1 MPRRRIAR
9 IAVVAATA
17 CAWSAQA
24 VEFTL
29 DDGTQVKWKTTVS
42 LGQMRRANNPD
53 PHLLNANNAN
63 LQAIRNASGGN
74 TDDSDLNYSRWH
86 PVSTLANL
94 SSQIDVKKGSL
105 GGVLGFRAWRD
116 FTLED
121 SDVNHGSFN
130 TRYQAGA
137 PLKDTGFEDFARF
150 SNAALMNAYVYDS
163 FATSL
168 GSLKVTVGR
177 HVLNWG
183 NELFIQGVNQI
194 NALNF
199 NAIREPGLDPSDI
212 QLPQGMLSAK
222 LDLDQGKTVEAFYQF
237 EYQNNI
243 YPGCGTYFLP
253 VDGSVG
259 PDAQNACASA
269 LVQATRA
276 AGDAGGVAAG
286 LYAPVAATHMP
297 GNTNQF
303 GLAMHLPLAAINSD
317 VGLYAMRINSRNPV
331 LNVIKGNSP
340 FPGTT
345 RLLGPAGVQS
355 YLFWDYPKDL
365 GVFGVSTSSKVA
377 GWSLGSELSYMPN
390 FPAQLGAGDLL
401 GGYVYAA
408 NPAILS
414 ALLRSQGVPAAAA
427 TVIANLMHANEGP
440 LSPRFAAAPNG
451 AVVSGSDSI
460 HKTQFQLNAV
470 RAMPGIAGAKSM
482 TLAGEV
488 AFQWAN
494 VPDSANGVRYGRNFV
509 FGAAN
514 APSFNLGAYTGLPG
528 ALGAVGR
535 LLTQNGRCPILN
547 AVGQAGCVSEGFAT
561 PFSMGYRLRGQLT
574 YADVWGSGLTLKPTL
589 FFASDVSGYSVD
601 GQFNSGRRAIQA
613 SLIGEF
619 AKHWTVQLSSVTYSH
634 SASWDALRDRDY
646 YSASLKVSF

>member
-1 MPRRRIAR
+1 MAY
-9 IAVVAATA
+9 AATT
-17 CAWSAQA
+17 QA

-29 DDGTQVKWKTTVS
+29 ENGAQVDWKTTVS
-42 LGQMRRANNPD
+42 LGQARRADNPD
-53 PHLLNANNAN
+53 PALLNANNATR
-63 LQAIRNASGGN
+63 QGIPGAKGGN

-86 PVSTLANL
+86 PFTTLANL
-94 SSQIDVKKGSL
+94 SSKLDVKKGTMV
-105 GGVLGFRAWRD
+105 GAIGFRAWRD

-137 PLKDTGFEDFARF
+137 PLNDKGFEDFARF

-183 NELFIQGVNQI
+183 KELFIQGVNQI

-199 NAIREPGLDPSDI
+199 DAIREPGLDPSDF

-237 EYQNNI
+237 EFQNNV

-259 PDAQNACASA
+259 PGAQKACASSF
-269 LVQATRA
+269 VQATRA
-276 AGDAGGVAAG
+276 TGDAGGVAAG
-286 LYAPVAATHMP
+286 LYAPVATTHMP
-297 GNTNQF
+297 ADANQF
-303 GLAMHLPLAAINSD
+303 GLAMHLPVAAINGD
-317 VGLYAMRINSRNPV
+317 AGLYAMRINSRNPI
-331 LNVIKGNSP
+331 LSVIKGNSP
-340 FPGTT
+340 FVGTT
-345 RLLGPAGVQS
+345 PLLGPAGVQS
-355 YLFWDYPKDL
+355 YLIYDYPKDL

-377 GWSLGSELSYMPN
+377 GWNLGSELSYMPN

-401 GGYVYAA
+401 GGTVYSA
-408 NPAILS
+408 NPAIVS
-414 ALLRSQGVPAAAA
+414 TLLRSQGVPAAAA
-427 TVIANLMHANEGP
+427 IVIANLMHANQGP
-440 LSPRFAAAPNG
+440 LGPRFAAAQNG

-460 HKTQFQLNAV
+460 HKIQFQLNAV
-470 RAMPGIAGAKSM
+470 RAMTGIAGAKSM

-488 AFQWAN
+488 GFQWAN

-561 PFSMGYRLRGQLT
+561 PLSMGYRLRGQLT

-589 FFASDVSGYSVD
+589 FFSSDVSGYSVD

-613 SLIGEF
+613 NLIGEF
-619 AKHWTVQLSSVTYSH
+619 TKHWTVQFSSVTYSR
-634 SASWDALRDRDY
+634 SASWDALRDRGY
-646 YSASLKVSF
+646 YSASVKVSF